1 MEKQSQRKVNNR
13 SGIVICGSYGLGN
26 AGDES
31 ILKAILQE
39 VRAVAPAEEIT
50 VLSRDPEETKMRHG
64 VWSLHMFDLPAIH
77 RLMGRAKLYINGGG
91 SLIQDVT
98 SRRSLWYYLF
108 TLRMAKRRGCKVLM
122 YGCGIGPV
130 KHPKDVAL
138 TRRTLNGCV
147 DAITLRE
154 DSSLKELQRFGVTK
168 PEIVLASDPAL
179 TLQRADEADIDRM
192 MEQSGLAPHGAYLG
206 ICLRDWPGFA
216 EKAPMFA
223 AAVRYAR
230 SEHGLTPVFFS
241 INHRSDGA
249 AADQVV
255 RYLENKPCILR
266 QPLST
271 ELTLGLM
278 SRMRAVISMRLH
290 GLIFAAGQGVPL
302 VGVVYDPKVSA
313 FLSYM
318 GQELYEDLSRTQ
330 HRKPLCQIGSGAV
343 IGRRPGRTE
352 GQRGPSAPHRTA
364 QSRYDAQAFAGA
376 LNCAQQPGDNT
387 LAPGS
392 FCFIS

>member
-1 MEKQSQRKVNNR
+1 MLRCSGGEERPAMEKQRQRKVNNR

-39 VRAVAPAEEIT
+39 VRTVAPAEEIT
-50 VLSRDPEETKMRHG
+50 VLSRNPEETKLCHG
-64 VWSLHMFDLPAIH
+64 VRSLHMFDLPAIY
-77 RLMGRAKLYINGGG
+77 RLMGRTKLYINGGG

-130 KHPKDVAL
+130 KHPKDIAL
-138 TRRTLNGCV
+138 TRKTLNGCV

-154 DSSLKELQRFGVTK
+154 DSSLKELQRFGVTN

-179 TLQRADEADIDRM
+179 TLQRAAEADIDRM
-192 MEQSGLAPHGAYLG
+192 MAQNGLTPHGSYLG

-216 EKAPMFA
+216 EKAPVFA

-249 AADQVV
+249 AADQVA
-255 RYLENKPCILR
+255 RCLEETPCILR

-278 SRMRAVISMRLH
+278 SRMQAVISMRLH
-290 GLIFAAGQGVPL
+290 GLIFAAGQGVSL

-318 GQELYEDLSRTQ
+318 GQELYEDLSRLSTESLCAKLDQALALGADPTALKEGVERLRHIEQ
-330 HRKPLCQIGSGAV
+330 HNSDTMRKLLQVP
-343 IGRRPGRTE
+343 
-352 GQRGPSAPHRTA
+352 
-364 QSRYDAQAFAGA
+364 
-376 LNCAQQPGDNT
+376 
-387 LAPGS
+387 
-392 FCFIS
+392 

>member
-1 MEKQSQRKVNNR
+1 MLRCSGGEERPTMEKQRQRKVNNR

-39 VRAVAPAEEIT
+39 VRTVAPAEEIT
-50 VLSRDPEETKMRHG
+50 VLSRNPEETKLCHG
-64 VWSLHMFDLPAIH
+64 VRSLHMFDLPAIY
-77 RLMGRAKLYINGGG
+77 RLMGRTKLYINGGG

-130 KHPKDVAL
+130 KHPKDIAL
-138 TRRTLNGCV
+138 TRKTLNGCV

-154 DSSLKELQRFGVTK
+154 DSSLKELQRFGVTN

-179 TLQRADEADIDRM
+179 TLQRAAEADIDRM
-192 MEQSGLAPHGAYLG
+192 MEQNSLTPHGSYLG

-216 EKAPMFA
+216 EKAPVFA

-249 AADQVV
+249 AADQVA
-255 RYLENKPCILR
+255 RCLEETPCILR

-278 SRMRAVISMRLH
+278 SRMQAVISMRLH

-318 GQELYEDLSRTQ
+318 GQELYEDLSRLSTESLCAKLDQALALGADPTVLKEGVERLRHIEQ
-330 HRKPLCQIGSGAV
+330 HNSDTMRKLLQVP
-343 IGRRPGRTE
+343 
-352 GQRGPSAPHRTA
+352 
-364 QSRYDAQAFAGA
+364 
-376 LNCAQQPGDNT
+376 
-387 LAPGS
+387 
-392 FCFIS
+392 